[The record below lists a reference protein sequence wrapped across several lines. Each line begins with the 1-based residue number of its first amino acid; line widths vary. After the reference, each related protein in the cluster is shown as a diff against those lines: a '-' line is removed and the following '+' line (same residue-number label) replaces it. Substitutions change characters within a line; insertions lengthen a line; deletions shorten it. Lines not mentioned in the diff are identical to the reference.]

1 MSSQN
6 QSTPQGQ
13 SNPGYVALSIMGW
26 AELTVSVILFLLGVY
41 PTAMLFALA
50 SIVLG
55 FAANQ
60 IRFRRAD
67 YRGHLRGQPAVV
79 PVIDQAA
86 ARRNRLIHAALLTLS
101 AAALGLSVLYITRRE
116 GMQAFLMAQWAV
128 ALAILAARFRL
139 PAAQRPVKP

>member
-6 QSTPQGQ
+6 QSPPQSQ
-13 SNPGYVALSIMGW
+13 SNPGYAALSIMGW
-26 AELTVSVILFLLGVY
+26 AELAVSLILFLLEVY

-55 FAANQ
+55 FTANQ
-60 IRFRRAD
+60 IRFRHAD

-79 PVIDQAA
+79 PPVDDATR
-86 ARRNRLIHAALLTLS
+86 RRNRVIHAALLILG
-101 AAALGLSVLYITRRE
+101 AAALGLSVLYIMRRE

-128 ALAILAARFRL
+128 ALAILAARFRF
-139 PAAQRPVKP
+139 PAAAKAG